1 MRKQSL
7 KFAIYSSIVIAI
19 GCNLSQIILYHFALR
34 MPVNVLNYFQ
44 NNKKKRMFPLQSLH
58 YSQMLLLTFI
68 IEIVHTHM
76 WSFLLNTRKGVTE
89 NNKDWE
95 GVRWSYIEREW
106 EGEGGGEWRGDW
118 EKDRA
123 KKKKQQPHEKKFC
136 DYFRSKNWSW
146 IETKYRKWSSVWF
159 RIASSHIQTHLFPRR
174 IVTQHEF
181 CIWNDLCFA
190 SFENDNKPYLV
201 GCP

>member
-7 KFAIYSSIVIAI
+7 KFAIYLSIVIAI

-76 WSFLLNTRKGVTE
+76 CSFLLNTRKGVTE

-95 GVRWSYIEREW
+95 GVRWSYIQREW
-106 EGEGGGEWRGDW
+106 WGEREWRGDW

-123 KKKKQQPHEKKFC
+123 KKRNNNCTKKNSVIISDQKIKVELK
-136 DYFRSKNWSW
+136 RSTGSDQVFDSGLLLVIFK
-146 IETKYRKWSSVWF
+146 
-159 RIASSHIQTHLFPRR
+159 RI
-174 IVTQHEF
+174 
-181 CIWNDLCFA
+181 CFLGE
-190 SFENDNKPYLV
+190 S
-201 GCP
+201 